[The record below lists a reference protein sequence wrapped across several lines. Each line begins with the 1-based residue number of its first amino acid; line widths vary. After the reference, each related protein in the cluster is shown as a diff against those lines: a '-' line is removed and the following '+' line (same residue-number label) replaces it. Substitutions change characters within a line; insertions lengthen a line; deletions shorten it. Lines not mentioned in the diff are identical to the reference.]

1 MSDQNGHIRLKV
13 IIGYLLLIVVTA
25 SSAVYVYNIIKQI
38 AGGYEEPDSRSR
50 KKLYLVTNTLSLV
63 YESEALGQLV
73 STQQADTL
81 PQPYDIA
88 LNKAERNMDTL
99 RTLFNDKKMRSKI
112 KRIKYLMEQKRENT
126 RLLVST
132 WREIN
137 SEHIYSR
144 NFERVIAHQDTIE
157 RSRELNVKRKVIVH
171 RDTVYS
177 KPLMKKFNQRRSF
190 LRRLAD
196 VFSPPK
202 EDEAHDTSVVMNVNT
217 SRQTVT
223 DTLVNPYH
231 PTETIVTVLRSLQD
245 SIVGQHKALTTEL
258 QERASKLRYS
268 NTIITNRINQMLRSI
283 EEEEMTT
290 SLEKVKSKQKIL
302 NETAILIGGIASVAL
317 VVVIIFII
325 MIMHDVSRSQYYR
338 KQLEKAKQYAE
349 DLLFKREKLMLTIS
363 HDIRAPLS
371 SIIGYIDLLK
381 HQNPDEKSSYY
392 LENMTGSANHILS
405 LVNDLLDFHRLESGQ
420 MNIES
425 DPFNAKDLF
434 NQIYDSFLPLA
445 EAKNLNF
452 IMNLKEEQMDKVF
465 LGDAQRIRQVVGNL
479 LSNAIKFTS
488 EGRVV
493 LFVKCLLGEDYN
505 LVVTVSDT
513 GPGIPE
519 VEQEKI
525 FGEFTRLVGTEKK
538 EGFGLGL
545 SITRKLIE
553 LMGGRLTLHSIPGK
567 GSDFT
572 IVFPLKLSND
582 QILPDTAKE
591 EEAEKAVFAGK
602 DVHCLLVD
610 DDPLQLAMTEELLKR
625 NHVEVSCCT
634 DSNAVLDYLKK
645 TVFDA
650 VITDIQMPGMDG
662 YQLLKAVRSS
672 GINGTDNI
680 PVIALSAS
688 VEKEHTHYTDAG
700 FTGFLNKP
708 FSAKQLITLLNQLLI
723 TDFSPE
729 KAVEFNFNSLTA
741 FAGEDKEASASIVR
755 TFTDETSKSIDL
767 LQEALDKNDRS
778 QASKVAHKLLP
789 LFSMLGAK
797 NVIAQLRML
806 EINDDALTDSG
817 WQRLMTDV
825 ISQAMEI
832 VEQAKLKL

>member
-13 IIGYLLLIVVTA
+13 IIGYLLLIAITA
-25 SSAVYVYNIIKQI
+25 CSAIYVYNIIKQI
-38 AGGYEEPDSRSR
+38 AGDYEEPDSRSR
-50 KKLYLVTNTLSLV
+50 KKIYLVTNTLSLV
-63 YESEALGQLV
+63 YESEALGQLI
-73 STQQADTL
+73 STQQADTF
-81 PQPYDIA
+81 PQPYDLA

-99 RTLFNDKKMRSKI
+99 RALFNDKKMRSKI
-112 KRIKYLMEQKRENT
+112 RKIKYLMEQKRVNT
-126 RLLVST
+126 RLLVDT

-144 NFERVIAHQDTIE
+144 NFERVIAHQDTIA
-157 RSRELNVKRKVIVH
+157 RTRELNVKRKVTVH

-177 KPLMKKFNQRRSF
+177 KPLVKKVNQRRGF

-202 EDEAHDTSVVMNVNT
+202 EDEARDTSLVMNVNT

-231 PTETIVTVLRSLQD
+231 PKETIVTVLRSLQD
-245 SIVGQHKALTTEL
+245 SIVGQHKALATEL

-268 NTIITNRINQMLRSI
+268 NSVIMNRINQMLRSI

-290 SLEKVKSKQKIL
+290 SLEKVKNKQKIL
-302 NETAILIGGIASVAL
+302 NETAILIGGIASVAF

-381 HQNPDEKSSYY
+381 HQNFDEKSSYY
-392 LENMTGSANHILS
+392 LDNMTASANHILS

-420 MNIES
+420 VKIES

-452 IMNLKEEQMDKVF
+452 IMNLKEEMMDKIF

-488 EGRVV
+488 EGRVI
-493 LFVKCLLGEDYN
+493 LFVKCTVGEDYN
-505 LVVTVSDT
+505 LLVTVSDT

-519 VEQEKI
+519 IEQEKI

-553 LMGGRLTLHSIPGK
+553 LMGGKLTLHSLPGK
-567 GSDFT
+567 GSDFM
-572 IVFPLKLSND
+572 IVLPLKLSSD
-582 QILPDTAKE
+582 QILPDLAKE
-591 EEAEKAVFAGK
+591 EEEEKAVFANK
-602 DVHCLLVD
+602 EVHCLLVD

-625 NHVEVSCCT
+625 NHVEVVCCK
-634 DSNAVLDYLKK
+634 DSNLVLDYLQK

-650 VITDIQMPGMDG
+650 IITDIQMPGMDG
-662 YQLLKAVRSS
+662 YQLLKVVRVS
-672 GINGTDNI
+672 GIEGSDNI

-688 VEKEHTHYTDAG
+688 VEKEHTHYTEAG

-708 FSAKQLITLLNQLLI
+708 FTAKQLITLLNQLLI
-723 TDFSPE
+723 TNISPE
-729 KAVEFNFNSLTA
+729 AAVEFNFNSLTA
-741 FAGEDKEASASIVR
+741 FAGEDKAASASIVR
-755 TFTDETSKSIDL
+755 TFTEETNKSIAL
-767 LQEALDKNDRS
+767 LQEALNKNDKLL
-778 QASKVAHKLLP
+778 ASKVAHKLLP
-789 LFSMLGAK
+789 LFSMIGAK
-797 NVIAQLRML
+797 SVIAQLRVL
-806 EINDDALTDSG
+806 EVNDDALTNSG
-817 WQRLMTDV
+817 WERLMNEV
-825 ISQAMEI
+825 IRQAVGI